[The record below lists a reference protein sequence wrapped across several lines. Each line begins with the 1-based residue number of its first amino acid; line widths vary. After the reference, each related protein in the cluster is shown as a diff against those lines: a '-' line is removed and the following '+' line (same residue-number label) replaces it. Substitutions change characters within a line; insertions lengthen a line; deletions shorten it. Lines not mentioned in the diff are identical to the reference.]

1 MIPIDI
7 QVRRIYPSLKFK
19 CRDRNS
25 NPGPVGPQAK
35 RLTISPP
42 PLPSIAAV
50 DIITCNKIVLYK
62 IRVYYTPSLLYP
74 PPPPANKVWV
84 VYKRKGRDLTQP
96 YDRSPYTDRNIQKA
110 T

>member
-74 PPPPANKVWV
+74 PPPPQTKFGL
-84 VYKRKGRDLTQP
+84 YIREKEE
-96 YDRSPYTDRNIQKA
+96 I
-110 T
+110 